1 VRGDAC
7 DLLPGILAGAD
18 PDTLVCVVDSYAS
31 VFFPPAEL
39 KRFRAAIATAGL
51 ERDLAW
57 ISVDPLVP
65 MGTAATHSVIG
76 LAAPPEL
83 VERGHHEGVFG
94 VVWRPAYTGGRREG
108 QLLALAHP
116 GAAWLEWLPERTG

>member
-1 VRGDAC
+1 
-7 DLLPGILAGAD
+7 
-18 PDTLVCVVDSYAS
+18 VCVVDSYAS
-31 VFFPPAEL
+31 VFFPPEEL
-39 KRFRAAIATAGL
+39 KRFRAAIATAGR
-51 ERDLAW
+51 ERDLVW

-83 VERGHHEGVFG
+83 VERGHREGVFG
-94 VVWRPAYTGGRREG
+94 VVGRLAYTGGRREG

-116 GAAWLEWLPERTG
+116 GAAWLEWLPQHTG